1 MLKTTIGQTLK
12 AISGLFSSLYLHL
25 LYLIFQHTLD
35 FVAHGF
41 LAGLAEMNPHNVGSP
56 ANLLHQCGSVLSRC
70 CGGSVLCDF
79 LVTHKCSFSCNQVL
93 LFLTHNLLR
102 RRFGRPGSFLPEIL
116 TGKENRRTPFQ
127 YAVINPCVGK
137 VCGFLISSSFRF
149 VVTISGFLLR
159 YRLSITVNIC
169 SMAYSVF
176 LSTPKSSMTSRL

>member
-41 LAGLAEMNPHNVGSP
+41 LARLAEMNPHNVGSP

-79 LVTHKCSFSCNQVL
+79 LAAHKSSFSCNQTL
-93 LFLTHNLLR
+93 LSFLTISFAAALVALAPSSR
-102 RRFGRPGSFLPEIL
+102 KFLPEKR
-116 TGKENRRTPFQ
+116 TGAHR
-127 YAVINPCVGK
+127 
-137 VCGFLISSSFRF
+137 
-149 VVTISGFLLR
+149 
-159 YRLSITVNIC
+159 
-169 SMAYSVF
+169 
-176 LSTPKSSMTSRL
+176 SSMRS

>member
-41 LAGLAEMNPHNVGSP
+41 LARLAEMNPHNVGSP

-79 LVTHKCSFSCNQVL
+79 LAAHKFSFSCNQTL
-93 LFLTHNLLR
+93 LSFLTI
-102 RRFGRPGSFLPEIL
+102 SFAAALVAPAPSSRKFFPEKR
-116 TGKENRRTPFQ
+116 TGAHR
-127 YAVINPCVGK
+127 
-137 VCGFLISSSFRF
+137 
-149 VVTISGFLLR
+149 
-159 YRLSITVNIC
+159 
-169 SMAYSVF
+169 
-176 LSTPKSSMTSRL
+176 SSMRS

>member
-41 LAGLAEMNPHNVGSP
+41 PAGLTEMNPHNVGSP

-79 LVTHKCSFSCNQVL
+79 LAAHKSSFSCNQFM
-93 LFLTHNLLR
+93 LFLPHNLLR
-102 RRFGRPGSFLPEIL
+102 RRFGRPGSFLPEVL

-137 VCGFLISSSFRF
+137 VWRVLDFFQFQVCCDNQRLLTPISA
-149 VVTISGFLLR
+149 VNDGEHLLHGI
-159 YRLSITVNIC
+159 LGT
-169 SMAYSVF
+169 A
-176 LSTPKSSMTSRL
+176 LHA

>member
-41 LAGLAEMNPHNVGSP
+41 LARLAEMNPHNVGSP

-79 LVTHKCSFSCNQVL
+79 LAAHKSSFSCNQFML
-93 LFLTHNLLR
+93 SLPHNLLR
-102 RRFGRPGSFLPEIL
+102 RRFSRPGSFLPEIL

-137 VCGFLISSSFRF
+137 VWRVLDFFQFQVCRDNQRLLAPISA
-149 VVTISGFLLR
+149 VNDGEHLLHGI
-159 YRLSITVNIC
+159 LGVPFH
-169 SMAYSVF
+169 A
-176 LSTPKSSMTSRL
+176 